1 MKSNKNE
8 EKKLDKKK
16 KIIIGIILFLFI
28 CCGIIAVVLLLNK
41 KEEPKQEEKANKE
54 LLLKEDL
61 EFEINSELTLMS
73 LVSEDNKV
81 KVLSEDENID
91 TSTLGEKE
99 ITIKYEIEENE
110 SEKTVTITIVDT
122 KAPTIEFEKE
132 LSTNVGTKIDLL
144 KNVKVSDNSKEEIK
158 ASVEGE
164 YDFNKEGTYNLKY
177 VAVDSSNNK
186 KEEDFIL
193 KVNKKSTNTTTNK
206 NTTKPQTN
214 NKNNSNSNSNN
225 SQNDT
230 TFDDK
235 EYEEAKA
242 IYDKYVSIYK
252 NKYTTKQESFSPEP
266 NVTIKTVNNPMKWHY
281 EWIVDSKTWQLVDD
295 TTGWVYGE
303 KKALAEKIYPPPNR
317 DGKELTYEENGITY
331 YTGEKTEVYQVYL
344 YTVIY
349 DSDCCKFF

>member
-1 MKSNKNE
+1 M
-8 EKKLDKKK
+8 KLDKKK
-16 KIIIGIILFLFI
+16 KIIIGIILLIVI
-28 CCGIIAVVLLLNK
+28 CIGIIARVLLLNK
-41 KEEPKQEEKANKE
+41 KEEAKEAEKSKDTI
-54 LLLKEDL
+54 LLKEDL

-81 KVLSEDENID
+81 KILSEDESID

-99 ITIKYEIEENE
+99 FTIKYEVEENE
-110 SEKTVTITIVDT
+110 GEKTITITIVDT
-122 KAPTIEFEKE
+122 EAPTIEFEKE
-132 LSTNVGTKIDLL
+132 LSTTVGTKIDLL

-158 ASVEGE
+158 AVVEGD

-186 KEEDFIL
+186 KEEDFTL
-193 KVNKKSTNTTTNK
+193 KVNKKATNNASTNK

-214 NKNNSNSNSNN
+214 NKNNSNNNSNN

-230 TFDDK
+230 IFDDK

-242 IYDKYVSIYK
+242 IYDKYVSMYK

-317 DGKELTYEENGITY
+317 AGKELTYEENGITF